1 MESKLD
7 QLSAPDSTMK
17 LVDNLNKAQLSNLL
31 EELPPNDQGST
42 QSETF
47 FDLEKA
53 SDDTLN
59 IDTTNFW
66 EAPIIDELRDSELIS
81 IIGQHLNFTITST
94 PQGRFVYWKGME
106 PPELLGHDTRL
117 VAYVPNLPY

>member
-7 QLSAPDSTMK
+7 QLSAPESTTK
-17 LVDNLNKAQLSNLL
+17 LVDNLNKAQLSNVLK
-31 EELPPNDQGST
+31 ELPPNDHGNT

-94 PQGRFVYWKGME
+94 PQGRFVHWKGMV
-106 PPELLGHDTRL
+106 PQELLGHDTRL